1 MTDDRFL
8 PGGWSETFMRCFH
21 AVYSLFPLEHRNIR
35 CVQVSR
41 HWDTPVHAAVF
52 ILWVEMTNADDEF
65 EAAGSLI
72 GLMSVNMMWITSSSL
87 QSAASQPDW
96 TSVGDLS
103 VTTAII
109 KLWTS
114 EYVFRK
120 TPFIPWT
127 SSIGGPELKP
137 NGRLGH
143 RGVVLLRCK
152 IRDPTYLNTKCTT
165 FADQNRHHCTFRRP
179 ETWF

>member
-8 PGGWSETFMRCFH
+8 PGGWSETFIRCFH
-21 AVYSLFPLEHRNIR
+21 AVYSLFPLEHRNIW

-114 EYVFRK
+114 R
-120 TPFIPWT
+120 
-127 SSIGGPELKP
+127 SSPELLPSEGQNWNLMDGP
-137 NGRLGH
+137 NA
-143 RGVVLLRCK
+143 VVLYCYDAK
-152 IRDPTYLNTKCTT
+152 WNQVTDWPPSSDY
-165 FADQNRHHCTFRRP
+165 
-179 ETWF
+179 EE

>member
-1 MTDDRFL
+1 MCSCSYL
-8 PGGWSETFMRCFH
+8 IGQCNL
-21 AVYSLFPLEHRNIR
+21 YSLFPLEHRYIR

-120 TPFIPWT
+120 TPFVPWT

-152 IRDPTYLNTKCTT
+152 IRDPTYLNTKCIT